1 MTLENKKILVG
12 VTGSI
17 AAYKTAYLVRL
28 LVKEK
33 AQVKVIMTPAAT
45 EFITPLTLSTLSKN
59 PVYTVFSDKDT
70 GQWTN
75 HVELG
80 LWADLFLIA
89 PASANTL
96 AKCVTG
102 VCDNL
107 LQAVYLSARC
117 PVMFA
122 PAMDLDMYRHPST
135 QANLAILKS
144 YDNRIIEPNTG
155 ELASGLEGKGRMAEP
170 EELLEAV
177 HREFSAEPLLKGK
190 TVVVTAG
197 PTQED
202 IDPVRFIS
210 NHSSGKMGFEIARAF
225 ALGGAT
231 VHLVAGPVALPDIA
245 GVNRINVRT
254 AAEMFEAVSRLHE
267 QADFLVFSAAVADY
281 RPETVAQQK
290 IKKQED
296 EMFIELEK
304 TIDIA
309 AELGSLKRD
318 DQVHVGFALETDN
331 EYRNARGKL
340 ERKNFD
346 MIVLNSLQDKGA
358 GFRYDTNKITIF
370 DRNGGEK
377 SFDLKSK
384 EAVAEDIKNA
394 VLEYY
399 QGK

>member
-1 MTLENKKILVG
+1 MTLENKKILIG

-17 AAYKTAYLVRL
+17 AAYKTAHLVRL

-33 AQVKVIMTPAAT
+33 AQVKVVMTPAAT

-80 LWADLFLIA
+80 LWADLLLIA

-117 PVMFA
+117 PVIFA

-177 HREFSAEPLLKGK
+177 RREFSAEPLLKGK

-267 QADFLVFSAAVADY
+267 QADFAIFSAAVADY
-281 RPETVAQQK
+281 RPETVALQK

-318 DQVHVGFALETDN
+318 GQVHVGFALETDN
-331 EYRNARGKL
+331 EFRNARGKL

-377 SFDLKSK
+377 SFELKSK